1 MVIQGIALVCPAL
14 LSVVFEAVLRFGE
27 THDEQSAGSQHE
39 SQDTMSKVP
48 DLNMNRR
55 IFLGAGLS
63 VLGTVAGGCGVAS
76 SGAAKQ
82 PSPSHQ

>member
-39 SQDTMSKVP
+39 SQDFSWRGIVRSR
-48 DLNMNRR
+48 DGGWRLRGR
-55 IFLGAGLS
+55 FLGSRQAAIPQ
-63 VLGTVAGGCGVAS
+63 VTNEAGGGRVVR
-76 SGAAKQ
+76 
-82 PSPSHQ
+82 